1 VTTAAASWNRSVT
14 LSWMGLNKHLHEPSG
29 TRIASADQTEDQAE
43 GPSRR
48 SNNEPLG

>member
-29 TRIASADQTEDQAE
+29 TRIQALIKPRIKPKDQADAATTN
-43 GPSRR
+43 R
-48 SNNEPLG
+48 